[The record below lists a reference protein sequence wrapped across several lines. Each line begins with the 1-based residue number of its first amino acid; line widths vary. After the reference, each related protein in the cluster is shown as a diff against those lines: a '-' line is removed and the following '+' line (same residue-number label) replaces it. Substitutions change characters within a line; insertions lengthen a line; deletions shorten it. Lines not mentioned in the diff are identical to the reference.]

1 MQFSGRTEPD
11 LQAGT
16 VEIAPYVGTVQTP
29 HGGTSALQRFPLT
42 ADHCCCMS
50 YPQLVVDRRWTTTV
64 EVAARL
70 LSSTCST
77 DPEETSPDNDTGST
91 AVECRRRDS

>member
-1 MQFSGRTEPD
+1 MKQSGDEAAYDVSQSGILPTDILWLWGE
-11 LQAGT
+11 GT
-16 VEIAPYVGTVQTP
+16 P
-29 HGGTSALQRFPLT
+29 ALQRLPLT

-50 YPQLVVDRRWTTTV
+50 YPQLVVDRKWTTTV

-70 LSSTCST
+70 LSSTCTT
-77 DPEETSPDNDTGST
+77 DPEETSPDDDTGST